1 VETVQADRA
10 KYWVGFH
17 HVPFIGPVRI
27 QRLVA
32 HFGDLE
38 NAWVAQPS
46 ELRGVLDDRAIQS
59 LEKVR
64 QELALDREM
73 EKIERLGITVLT
85 IQDDDYPRLLREIP
99 APPPVLFVK
108 GKMTDADRVAVA
120 IVGTRRATSY
130 GREMARRTA
139 SELAEAGV
147 TIVSG
152 LARGIDAV
160 AHQAALT
167 VGGRTIAVLGSGVN
181 VIYPSEHQQLADRI
195 TEQGALVAD
204 YPPDRKPDAV
214 NFPARNRIISGMTLG
229 TLVVEAPIRS
239 GALITTDFAAD
250 QGREVFVVP
259 GSALSAASEGTNR
272 LLRDGAR
279 AVTSAADILD
289 DLDLGRRRE
298 QIAVQQA
305 FPVSEAERRILS
317 LLTAEPQHIDEL
329 IAAANLTIS
338 EGSALL
344 TQMELQGFVRNL
356 GAQHY
361 ARV

>member
-1 VETVQADRA
+1 MDTAQAERA

-27 QRLVA
+27 RRLVE

-38 NAWVAQPS
+38 NAWVAQPN
-46 ELRGVLDDRAIQS
+46 ELRSVLDERAIQS

-64 QELALDREM
+64 RELALDREM
-73 EKIERLGITVLT
+73 EKIEKLGIAVLT
-85 IQDDDYPRLLREIP
+85 IEDDGYPRLLREIP

-108 GKMTDADRVAVA
+108 GTLTENDRIAVS

-130 GREMARRTA
+130 GREMARRIA

-152 LARGIDAV
+152 LARGIDAI
-160 AHQAALT
+160 AHQAALEA
-167 VGGRTIAVLGSGVN
+167 GGRTIAVLGSGVN
-181 VIYPSEHQQLADRI
+181 VIYPSEHRQLAERVV
-195 TEQGALVAD
+195 EQGALVAD

-229 TLVVEAPIRS
+229 TLVVEAPAKS

-259 GSALSAASEGTNR
+259 GNVLSAASEGTNR

-279 AVTSAADILD
+279 AVMSAADILD
-289 DLDLGRRRE
+289 DLDLERRRE
-298 QIAVQQA
+298 HIAVQTA

-317 LLTAEPQHIDEL
+317 LLTAEPQHIDE
-329 IAAANLTIS
+329 IIVAANLSVS
-338 EGSALL
+338 EGAALL

-356 GAQHY
+356 GVQHY

>member
-1 VETVQADRA
+1 METLQSDRA

-27 QRLVA
+27 RRLVQQ
-32 HFGDLE
+32 FGDLE
-38 NAWVAQPS
+38 NAWVAQPN
-46 ELRGVLDDRAIQS
+46 ELRSVLDDRAIQS

-64 QELALDREM
+64 RELALDREM
-73 EKIERLGITVLT
+73 EKIEQLGITVLT
-85 IQDDDYPRLLREIP
+85 IDDDDYPRLLREIP
-99 APPPVLFVK
+99 APPPVLFVN
-108 GKMTDADRVAVA
+108 GSLTEADKVSIA

-130 GREMARRTA
+130 GREMARRIAT
-139 SELAEAGV
+139 ELAEAGV
-147 TIVSG
+147 TVVSG
-152 LARGIDAV
+152 LARGIDSA
-160 AHQAALT
+160 AHQAAIDA
-167 VGGRTIAVLGSGVN
+167 GGRTIAVMASGVN
-181 VIYPSEHQQLADRI
+181 VIYPAEHRQLAERI
-195 TEQGALVAD
+195 SNQGALVSD
-204 YPPDRKPDAV
+204 YEPGRKPDAV

-229 TLVVEAPIRS
+229 TVIVEAPTRS

-259 GSALSAASEGTNR
+259 GNVLSSASEGSNR

-289 DLDLGRRRE
+289 DLELGRRRE
-298 QIAVQQA
+298 QIAIQTA
-305 FPVSEAERRILS
+305 FPVSDAERRILA
-317 LLTAEPQHIDEL
+317 LLTAEPQHIDE
-329 IAAANLTIS
+329 IIVAANLTIS
-338 EGSALL
+338 EGAALL

>member
-1 VETVQADRA
+1 VETVQTDRA
-10 KYWVGFH
+10 KYWVGFNR
-17 HVPFIGPVRI
+17 VPFIEPVRVQKLI
-27 QRLVA
+27 E

-38 NAWVAQPS
+38 NAWVAQPT

-64 QELALDREM
+64 RELALDREM
-73 EKIERLGITVLT
+73 ERIEQSGISVIT

-108 GKMTDADRVAVA
+108 GSLTEDDRVAIAV
-120 IVGTRRATSY
+120 VGTRRATSY
-130 GREMARRTA
+130 GREMARRIS

-147 TIVSG
+147 TVVSG
-152 LARGIDAV
+152 LARGIDAT
-160 AHQAALT
+160 AHQAALEA
-167 VGGRTIAVLGSGVN
+167 GGRTIAVLGSGVN
-181 VIYPSEHQQLADRI
+181 VIYPSEHRQLAERI
-195 TEQGALVAD
+195 VERGALVAD
-204 YPPDRKPDAV
+204 YPPDRKPEPA

-229 TLVVEAPIRS
+229 TVVVEAPRRS

-250 QGREVFVVP
+250 QSREVFIVP

-279 AVTSAADILD
+279 AVMSAADILD

-329 IAAANLTIS
+329 IAAANLSIS

-361 ARV
+361 ARA